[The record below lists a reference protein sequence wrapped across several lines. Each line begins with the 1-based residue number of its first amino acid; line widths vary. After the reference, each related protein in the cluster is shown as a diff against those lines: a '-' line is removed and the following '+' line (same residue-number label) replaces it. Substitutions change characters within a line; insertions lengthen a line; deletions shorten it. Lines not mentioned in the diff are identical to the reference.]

1 MKLAFYLEKCDSPTG
16 KIGDF
21 RGLSMLVINS
31 LKNILQTSLHAFKLM
46 HFSLTK
52 HVVN

>member
-21 RGLSMLVINS
+21 RGLSMLVINRV
-31 LKNILQTSLHAFKLM
+31 LKTFCKLPYM
-46 HFSLTK
+46 HS
-52 HVVN
+52 N